1 MSSTF
6 LLGLSVRSNHGKK
19 TRASSRSQHRADL
32 WSSHQ
37 HEDVY
42 RLDIHS
48 SDLQPIT
55 KNNRLFL
62 FYRWNMSPRGEIWA
76 PEADWKLCLKWI
88 KSSNKPGAEPEP
100 SAGKPNLE
108 DGSKVGLLE
117 SFSSVLWKHR
127 HENLSI
133 LLSTFHHNRVR
144 RFNPVI
150 MRLPVNTD
158 WLYTDTQ

>member
-1 MSSTF
+1 M
-6 LLGLSVRSNHGKK
+6 VKK
-19 TRASSRSQHRADL
+19 TRASSWSQHRADL

-48 SDLQPIT
+48 SDLQQIM
-55 KNNRLFL
+55 KDNGLFL

-76 PEADWKLCLKWI
+76 PEDDWKLCLKWI

-117 SFSSVLWKHR
+117 SFCSVFGRLWCLCFHTDMKICLFCSQRSTIRGSEDLIQQLWGCQSTLTDCTQRHSKHKG
-127 HENLSI
+127 
-133 LLSTFHHNRVR
+133 
-144 RFNPVI
+144 
-150 MRLPVNTD
+150 
-158 WLYTDTQ
+158 